1 VPSEGFYFVL
11 ITGAIKKRGRGE
23 KGKRGKERKK
33 GRKGKE
39 KGKRRKEKKK
49 ERDPILCIAGF
60 NPSRK

>member
-1 VPSEGFYFVL
+1 ML

-23 KGKRGKERKK
+23 RGKRGKERKK

-49 ERDPILCIAGF
+49 ERDPILCIAGL